1 MSRQGTKTSWH
12 AAGQGNGLAPSRLA
26 QGRTRRT
33 RRPAVPFTTRRST
46 ELRRGPTPGRQ
57 ARQRSPNYLS
67 LDKVETHYR
76 SQPPPQL
83 RHGLARQRRR
93 IRNLGAMVRP
103 RKPDS
108 VNAYVHTDLTAKERG
123 LEQRTPPNTKAGRYR
138 TSLSEHLP
146 GQATPGVGPTTGQPN
161 AAPPCRAGLE
171 RSFATTIVAAA
182 GPVVASAQPKV
193 RV

>member
-1 MSRQGTKTSWH
+1 MVL
-12 AAGQGNGLAPSRLA
+12 LASGVEFATLA
-26 QGRTRRT
+26 LWFGH
-33 RRPAVPFTTRRST
+33 
-46 ELRRGPTPGRQ
+46 E
-57 ARQRSPNYLS
+57 
-67 LDKVETHYR
+67 
-76 SQPPPQL
+76 
-83 RHGLARQRRR
+83 
-93 IRNLGAMVRP
+93 
-103 RKPDS
+103 KPDS

-138 TSLSEHLP
+138 TSLSEPLP

-182 GPVVASAQPKV
+182 GSVVASAQPKV